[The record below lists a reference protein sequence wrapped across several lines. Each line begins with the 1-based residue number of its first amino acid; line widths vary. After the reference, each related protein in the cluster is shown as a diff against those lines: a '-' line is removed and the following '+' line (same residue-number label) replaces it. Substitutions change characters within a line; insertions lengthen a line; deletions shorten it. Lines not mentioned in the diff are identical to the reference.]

1 MNSVITLTL
10 PGEIVFVRFA
20 SQTAASLA
28 KLLADENSPASDGE
42 QFVHSFD
49 LAVSEAFT
57 NSVKYADERDT
68 PQILTLTFEFEPR
81 QLTVSVRDANLP
93 FSIETPAPNID
104 NGKIGGWGL
113 RVIRKVMDSV
123 SYRREGDSNII
134 SMSKTL

>member
-28 KLLADENSPASDGE
+28 RLLADENSPASDGE

-68 PQILTLTFEFEPR
+68 PQILTLTVEFESR
-81 QLTVSVRDANLP
+81 QLTVSVRDDNRP
-93 FSIETPAPNID
+93 FSIDRQRNNEQ
-104 NGKIGGWGL
+104 IGGWGL
-113 RVIRKVMDSV
+113 LLIRDLMDEFT
-123 SYRREGDSNII
+123 YRREGDSNVIT
-134 SMSKTL
+134 MSKTL

>member
-10 PGEIVFVRFA
+10 PGEIMFVRFA

-28 KLLADENSPASDGE
+28 RLLAEENPPASDGE

-68 PQILTLTFEFEPR
+68 PQILTLTFEFEQR
-81 QLTVSVRDANLP
+81 QLTVSVRDDNRP
-93 FSIETPAPNID
+93 FSIDRQRD
-104 NGKIGGWGL
+104 NEQIGGWGL
-113 RVIRKVMDSV
+113 GVIRNLMDEFT
-123 SYRREGDSNII
+123 YRREGDSNII
-134 SMSKTL
+134 TMSKTL